1 MGRHFMVKKK
11 DKPQAIVTGAAS
23 GIGKATALYF
33 FKKGYLVSCL
43 DIDMKGVQ
51 QTLEEI
57 NFSGNAFKLDVANIK
72 DVQDKCLKINQ
83 SFDRP
88 SVLVNS
94 AGISPDPQPVHLYEI
109 NEWHRVININLTGT
123 FYMMK
128 YLIPS
133 LLKNTPSSIV
143 NISSVMGIVANPT
156 TSGYAASK
164 HGVVGLTK
172 AAALDYADQELKINC
187 IGPGVVETNMS
198 KDILADNETKK
209 MLKQQTPLGRFAN
222 PEEIAEL
229 IYFLCTNKSAF
240 ITGSFI
246 PIDGGYTAF

>member
-1 MGRHFMVKKK
+1 MVKKK

-172 AAALDYADQELKINC
+172 AAALDYAKLGLRVNC

-198 KDILADNETKK
+198 KEILSDRDTRT
-209 MLKQQTPLGRFAN
+209 MLEDQTPVGRFAQ
-222 PEEIAEL
+222 PEEIADL
-229 IYFLCTNKSAF
+229 IYFLCSKRAEF

-246 PIDGGYTAF
+246 PIDGGYSAF